1 MANLDNS
8 RIEEAYKLKVLREN
22 AAPKRP
28 CLKCGQACSEAE
40 EGCGCPGCNPSVH
53 PKEQSSQQ
61 SGEKT
66 EQNKDM
72 AKRSLYRIF
81 KLSAML
87 HDILAK
93 SDNDIEPWV
102 AAKINEAYDNIEA
115 AFGYED
121 YNSARQSMDVSE
133 LEENNEQDLYKA
145 IENGHESLL
154 DKIRSGLKRES
165 KENLEKILLETIKV
179 LETK

>member
-1 MANLDNS
+1 
-8 RIEEAYKLKVLREN
+8 
-22 AAPKRP
+22 
-28 CLKCGQACSEAE
+28 
-40 EGCGCPGCNPSVH
+40 
-53 PKEQSSQQ
+53 
-61 SGEKT
+61 
-66 EQNKDM
+66 
-72 AKRSLYRIF
+72 
-81 KLSAML
+81 ML

-93 SDNDIEPWV
+93 SNNDIEPWV

-145 IENGHESLL
+145 IENGHASLL

>member
-1 MANLDNS
+1 MANLDNF
-8 RIEEAYKLKVLREN
+8 RIEEAYKFKVLREN

-40 EGCGCPGCNPSVH
+40 EGCGCNECNPSAGTNVH
-53 PKEQSSQQ
+53 NN
-61 SGEKT
+61 EKS

-93 SDNDIEPWV
+93 SENDIEPWV

-121 YNSARQSMDVSE
+121 YNAARQSMDVSE

-145 IENGHESLL
+145 IEKGGDSLL
-154 DKIRSGLKRES
+154 NKIRGGLSKES

>member
-1 MANLDNS
+1 MANLDNFK
-8 RIEEAYKLKVLREN
+8 IEEAYKLKVLREN

-40 EGCGCPGCNPSVH
+40 EGCGCAECNPSIH
-53 PKEQSSQQ
+53 TSE
-61 SGEKT
+61 SGDEKS

-93 SDNDIEPWV
+93 SEKDIEPWV

-121 YNSARQSMDVSE
+121 YNAARQSMDVSE

-145 IENGHESLL
+145 IEKGGDSLL
-154 DKIRSGLKRES
+154 SKIRGGLSKES